1 MNIDRVEG
9 RRHALNAFVSVEGV
23 SDNFFKVS
31 GAETILDN
39 LRASALQR
47 HGQYAA
53 GMNDIIE
60 AAAKII
66 EQEIQH
72 GH

>member
-1 MNIDRVEG
+1 MNIDRREG
-9 RRHALNAFVSVEGV
+9 RQHALKAFVSIQGV

-31 GAETILDN
+31 GAETILEN
-39 LRASALQR
+39 LRASASQR
-47 HGQYAA
+47 QGQYAA

-66 EQEIQH
+66 EQEIKH